1 MPRRLIRT
9 AGSSRCLSTSSVRHG
24 PRRTSS
30 SLSRRDLNSRGR
42 SVCRRSGEG
51 ARLMLA
57 QLAAPTGEGAK
68 AGPIAL
74 LVILLLCIACYF
86 LFRSMT
92 KHLKKVREE
101 FPGEPPPEPPS
112 DLLPEP
118 PAEPPR

>member
-1 MPRRLIRT
+1 
-9 AGSSRCLSTSSVRHG
+9 
-24 PRRTSS
+24 
-30 SLSRRDLNSRGR
+30 
-42 SVCRRSGEG
+42 
-51 ARLMLA
+51 MLA

-112 DLLPEP
+112 DLQPEP
-118 PAEPPR
+118 PAEPPRRPSSNGSANGSLNGNARQGPEPRP

>member
-1 MPRRLIRT
+1 MAHGGLR
-9 AGSSRCLSTSSVRHG
+9 AG
-24 PRRTSS
+24 

-101 FPGEPPPEPPS
+101 FPGEP
-112 DLLPEP
+112 LPEP
-118 PAEPPR
+118 PAEPPRRPSANGSANGSLNGNARQGPEPRP

>member
-1 MPRRLIRT
+1 
-9 AGSSRCLSTSSVRHG
+9 
-24 PRRTSS
+24 
-30 SLSRRDLNSRGR
+30 
-42 SVCRRSGEG
+42 
-51 ARLMLA
+51 MLA

-101 FPGEPPPEPPS
+101 FPGEPPPEPRS

-118 PAEPPR
+118 PAEPPRRPSANGSANGSLNGNARQGPEPRP